1 MQPEIQQPSSNSGE
15 QLPVPPVMNQEV
27 VPSLPPIEMQPI
39 QAAEAYEQRADAAA
53 GTVQNAGAP
62 LPPPV
67 AQPVATPPP
76 AAAPS
81 QQTIT
86 APMVAADEELIE
98 KEWVDKAKEIIQ
110 RTGDDPHARTEQVN
124 QLQRS
129 YLEKRY
135 GKVIGVD
142 T

>member
-1 MQPEIQQPSSNSGE
+1 MQPETQQQNSYTSE
-15 QLPVPPVMNQEV
+15 QLPMPPSVGPEV
-27 VPSLPPIEMQPI
+27 IPSIPAIEVQPI
-39 QAAEAYEQRADAAA
+39 QAAEAYEQRADAAGVA
-53 GTVQNAGAP
+53 AQNAGAP
-62 LPPPV
+62 AQV
-67 AQPVATPPP
+67 AQPVAPQAPAP
-76 AAAPS
+76 AAVPVQAV
-81 QQTIT
+81 T
-86 APMVAADEELIE
+86 APIVAADEELIE

-110 RTGDDPHARTEQVN
+110 RTTGDPHARTEQVS